1 MHILTMAALVTKAK
15 TALTGRLPGETR
27 VIGEHMGF
35 GFNVKLA
42 PGMRVR
48 ASSKG
53 LRTSVGPRAAHVHV
67 GGGRTA
73 ISSGAGP
80 LTWSGNVG
88 GKRRRGTL
96 ERRAT
101 TPSRGASADAE
112 LTAGAV
118 AVATRKLEEVQA
130 KYGAAEID
138 AYGRTIGRLL
148 IALVASVI
156 VTALF
161 APAVLITLAVLVWM
175 ILVAVREIRRRRII
189 DRATR
194 SAR

>member
-1 MHILTMAALVTKAK
+1 MAALVTTTKA
-15 TALTGRLPGETR
+15 APAGRLTGETR
-27 VIGEHMGF
+27 VMGEHMGF

-42 PGMRVR
+42 PGVRVR
-48 ASSKG
+48 ASSEG
-53 LRTSVGPRAAHVHV
+53 FRTRVGPRAARVHV

-80 LTWSGNVG
+80 LIWSGSVG

-101 TPSRGASADAE
+101 TPPGSASAAAE

-138 AYGRTIGRLL
+138 AYWRTIGRLL

-156 VTALF
+156 VTGLF
-161 APAVLITLAVLVWM
+161 APAVLITLVWM
-175 ILVAVREIRRRRII
+175 IVAAVREIRRRRVI
-189 DRATR
+189 DRVTR